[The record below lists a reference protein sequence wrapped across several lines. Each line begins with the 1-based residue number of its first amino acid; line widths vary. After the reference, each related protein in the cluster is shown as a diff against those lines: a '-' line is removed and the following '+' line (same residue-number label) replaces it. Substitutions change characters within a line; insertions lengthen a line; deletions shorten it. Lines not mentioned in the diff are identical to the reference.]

1 MSSPSNDRAGLPALV
16 ARLGAALAASAALHA
31 GLIALLGFSAGAPWR
46 IAWDAPAGPPLQA
59 GMRLVEDGRPG
70 DAPRALAPGGS
81 GVPSLAPHYFL
92 SRELD
97 VRPGIMTR
105 VHPEYPRAAAR
116 RLLSGSVVV
125 RLYIDESGR
134 VEKVQTLRAT
144 PPGYFERSAEEAFRT
159 ARFTPGIKGGAPVKV
174 QLTLEVTFSSPEP
187 PPLPGP

>member
-1 MSSPSNDRAGLPALV
+1 MSSPSNDRAALPALV

-31 GLIALLGFSAGAPWR
+31 GLIALLAPWSGAPWR
-46 IAWDAPAGPPLQA
+46 IAWDAPARPLLQA
-59 GMRLVEDGRPG
+59 GLRLVEEGRPG
-70 DAPRALAPGGS
+70 EAQSPGGT
-81 GVPSLAPHYFL
+81 GVPSLAPRYFL
-92 SRELD
+92 TRELD

-174 QLTLEVTFSSPEP
+174 QLTLEVTFSSPGP
-187 PPLPGP
+187 PPLPGS